1 MRKILVF
8 CLFIS
13 LILGFSRTNI
23 YALENDVH
31 NTQVYIEE
39 KFEDGSYIEVITEQF
54 ANLERSSTISG
65 AKTKNYKDT
74 NGKIIWSIK
83 VIGKFTYTGKSATC
97 TSSTIDTTCNAS
109 NWKLSNKKA
118 TKSGATANASVTAKE
133 YTFLGIC
140 AKTVNSSVTLTCSA
154 NGNLS

>member
-54 ANLERSSTISG
+54 ANLERSSTNQELKQRII
-65 AKTKNYKDT
+65 
-74 NGKIIWSIK
+74 KIQME
-83 VIGKFTYTGKSATC
+83 
-97 TSSTIDTTCNAS
+97 
-109 NWKLSNKKA
+109 KLF
-118 TKSGATANASVTAKE
+118 GH
-133 YTFLGIC
+133 
-140 AKTVNSSVTLTCSA
+140 
-154 NGNLS
+154 